1 MDQDVL
7 NSISSYLSK
16 LLRKSFGKGPQSCQS
31 TVYKG
36 VFVAYI
42 RGFISPM
49 EEVLMEQGQSL
60 QVERARSV
68 IINHV
73 LDQLKG
79 VVEVSLN
86 CEIEERYHDWNFP
99 NNSGMIIFKLDKEM
113 SGEHQSPRQVN
124 IELLEKEVARISL
137 LVQKVPDII
146 NIYPVSSSLYVIER
160 KGILIPIEK
169 ALIAKGFEEELRV
182 TKDELEKK
190 YFHRYG
196 KFDQIFLRDVKEIFI
211 DWCFKEDKSLMC
223 FIVKEA

>member
-1 MDQDVL
+1 MEQEVL

-16 LLRKSFGKGPQSCQS
+16 LLRKNFGKGPQSCQS
-31 TVYKG
+31 IVYKRI
-36 VFVAYI
+36 FVAYI

-49 EEVLMEQGQSL
+49 EEVLMEQGQSV

-79 VVEVSLN
+79 VVEVSLK

-99 NNSGMIIFKLDKEM
+99 NNSGMIIFKLDQEM
-113 SGEHQSPRQVN
+113 SGDHHLPQQVN
-124 IELLEKEVARISL
+124 VEELEKEVARISL
-137 LVQKVPDII
+137 LVQKAPDII
-146 NIYPVSSSLYVIER
+146 NIYPVSSTLYVIER

-196 KFDQIFLRDVKEIFI
+196 KYEQIFFRDVKEVFI
-211 DWCFKEDKSLMC
+211 DWCFKEDKSLMG
-223 FIVKEA
+223 FIINEK